1 MAQYV
6 VPAKVQLPPLP
17 HHLGV
22 LPGYYAT
29 QPTTLVMREKI
40 MSFTGDDYHIKSTD
54 GASVLRVRGTVMSL
68 SDRTEVLDNQ
78 GQLLFTVRRQIFSL
92 LKNYY
97 AEDPN
102 GNKFLTVDGEF
113 SFGRNKASI
122 NFINSSDQQQVQLK
136 MKGDWLDMTTEI
148 KLGDTVVARI
158 DREMRT
164 GWQILG
170 GPQTYFVTVAPNVDL
185 ALMVAM
191 SQASA
196 SPQSPALLS
205 TPSATSRTPTSSSPA
220 RPASRKSNV
229 TRQIFQFAL
238 GYPQTPPETSP
249 ELEPIDPLVEFQE
262 PEESK
267 NMGSFLFQWN
277 HPAKEVHVTGTFDDW
292 SKSVLLEKKDGDMHE
307 KLVELPRADEK
318 IYYKF
323 VVDENWTTDHTA
335 PQETDSAN
343 NTNNVLLPEQI
354 TKSQPPTSRS
364 TVAAMASSHVPGSF
378 PETPAAE
385 RTGFTDADAMPDN
398 TTKAGEDSQ
407 QAFGVSPLPATSG
420 IGNPIQTK
428 PGESVPDPSSFTN
441 NTITSAVTTDK
452 ESYERGS
459 GAPQLPDVVTPQKE
473 RDARGGGILGLPEPS
488 GGMIPESSLPM
499 GGSSSAENDP
509 GYTIQSSGPQ
519 ASTAELAAK
528 VPLEPRGVPEIVQE
542 SRAEA
547 GFAPEATANKKALE
561 EKTAMEE
568 ELDSKVPEEPATAE
582 GTSTANGGTT
592 DKKATSEGEIA
603 GMAAGG
609 AGATAAVAA
618 AAGYASSRGLP
629 ASIQQSIDQMNKG
642 TAIDSRVPD
651 VVQESIAEA
660 HVAPEAAASSG
671 MVQEKSAMEAELLKK
686 IPTEEP
692 GNEAQVP
699 NIVQESMAQ
708 AHFMP
713 EAAASPEMVQ
723 EKSAME
729 AELLKKVPEEE
740 MSGEPAPSSAAAL
753 SEFAPVPTMK
763 STETPLA
770 MGSTE
775 TPSAVKSTETPMT
788 APMTA
793 PMTSEI
799 PPPVSRSADL
809 PANGSVS
816 ASGPGLNAPAAA
828 PARSSM
834 AQALSTPAAES
845 RDVSPMTRGPGTSA
859 QTEPMVTTGVASSS
873 TAASTPAKAAATKAA
888 APSKSSPMSSKTG
901 ESSASGSAETKKK
914 NRASGFFGKLK
925 SKFGDKHKD

>member
-6 VPAKVQLPPLP
+6 VPAKAQLPPLP

-22 LPGYYAT
+22 LPSYYAN
-29 QPTTLVMREKI
+29 QPTTLVLREKF
-40 MSFTGDDYHIKSTD
+40 MSFTGNDYHIKSTE
-54 GASVLRVRGTVMSL
+54 GASILRVRGNAMSL
-68 SDRTEVLDNQ
+68 SERSEVLDNQ
-78 GQLLFTVRRQIFSL
+78 GQLLFTVRRRLFSF
-92 LKNYY
+92 LKDYY
-97 AEDPN
+97 AEDPS

-113 SFGRNKASI
+113 SWGRNKASI
-122 NFINSSDQQQVQLK
+122 GFINSSDEQQIQLK

-148 KLGDTVVARI
+148 KWEDAVVARI
-158 DREMRT
+158 DREMRI

-170 GPQTYFVTVAPNVDL
+170 GPQTYFVTVAPNVDM
-185 ALMVAM
+185 ALMVA
-191 SQASA
+191 
-196 SPQSPALLS
+196 LLS
-205 TPSATSRTPTSSSPA
+205 SQSAALPPSSIATSRISTSSPA
-220 RPASRKSNV
+220 RPVSRRSNV
-229 TRQIFQFAL
+229 TKQIFQFAL
-238 GYPQTPPETSP
+238 GYPQTPPENSP
-249 ELEPIDPLVEFQE
+249 ELQPTDPLVEFEE
-262 PEESK
+262 PQESK

-323 VVDENWTTDHTA
+323 VVDDNWITDHTA

-354 TKSQPPTSRS
+354 TKSQPPASHS
-364 TVAAMASSHVPGSF
+364 GAAAMASSHVPGSF

-385 RTGFTDADAMPDN
+385 RTGFTDTDAAPDN
-398 TTKAGEDSQ
+398 TAKIGEESE

-420 IGNPIQTK
+420 IGNPVQTK
-428 PGESVPDPSSFTN
+428 PGDSVPHPSSFTN
-441 NTITSAVTTDK
+441 NTITSAVSTDK

-459 GAPQLPDVVTPQKE
+459 GAPQLPDVITPQKE
-473 RDARGGGILGLPEPS
+473 RDAKGGGMFGLPELS

-499 GGSSSAENDP
+499 GGSSSAEKDP

-519 ASTAELAAK
+519 TSTAELAGK

-542 SRAEA
+542 SQAEA
-547 GFAPEATANKKALE
+547 GFAPEATANKEALE
-561 EKTAMEE
+561 EKAAMEQ
-568 ELDSKVPEEPATAE
+568 ELEKKVPEEPATAQ

-592 DKKATSEGEIA
+592 DKKATSDGEIA

-618 AAGYASSRGLP
+618 AAGYASRGLP
-629 ASIQQSIDQMNKG
+629 ASVQQSIDQMNKG
-642 TAIDSRVPD
+642 TAIDSSVPD
-651 VVQESIAEA
+651 VVQESIAKA

-671 MVQEKSAMEAELLKK
+671 MVQEKSAMEAELLQK
-686 IPTEEP
+686 IPTEIS
-692 GNEAQVP
+692 GNKAHVP

-708 AHFMP
+708 AQFMP
-713 EAAASPEMVQ
+713 EAASSPEMVQ

-740 MSGEPAPSSAAAL
+740 MGGEPAPSSAAAL
-753 SEFAPVPTMK
+753 SETAPVPTMK

-770 MGSTE
+770 MTSMA
-775 TPSAVKSTETPMT
+775 TPPTMKSTETPIS
-788 APMTA
+788 A
-793 PMTSEI
+793 PMTSDI
-799 PPPVSRSADL
+799 PQPVSRSTDM
-809 PANGSVS
+809 PANGSAS
-816 ASGPGLNAPAAA
+816 ASGPGLNAPAAT

-834 AQALSTPAAES
+834 AQALSTPAVES

-859 QTEPMVTTGVASSS
+859 QAEPIVTTGVASSS
-873 TAASTPAKAAATKAA
+873 TAAVTPAKAAATKAA
-888 APSKSSPMSSKTG
+888 TPSSSSPMSSKTG
-901 ESSASGSAETKKK
+901 ESSASASAETKKK
-914 NRASGFFGKLK
+914 HRASGFFGKLK
-925 SKFGDKHKD
+925 SRFGDKHKD

>member
-6 VPAKVQLPPLP
+6 VPEKAQLPPLP
-17 HHLGV
+17 SHLGV
-22 LPGYYAT
+22 LPGYYAN

-40 MSFTGDDYHIKSTD
+40 MSFTGNDYHIKTTE
-54 GASVLRVRGTVMSL
+54 GASVLIVRGTAMSI

-78 GQLLFTVRRQIFSL
+78 GQHLFTVRRQLFSF

-122 NFINSSDQQQVQLK
+122 NFINSSDQQQVQLN
-136 MKGDWLDMTTEI
+136 MKGDWLDLTTEI
-148 KLGDTVVARI
+148 KLGNTVVARI

-170 GPQTYFVTVAPNVDL
+170 GPQTYFVAVAPNVDL
-185 ALMVAM
+185 ALMVALF
-191 SQASA
+191 ATIE
-196 SPQSPALLS
+196 SPAQAPASSPSSALPS
-205 TPSATSRTPTSSSPA
+205 KPSATSRTPTSSSPA
-220 RPASRKSNV
+220 RPASRRSNV

-238 GYPQTPPETSP
+238 GYPQTPPENSP
-249 ELEPIDPLVEFQE
+249 ELESTDPLAEFE
-262 PEESK
+262 DPRESK

-323 VVDENWTTDHTA
+323 VVDDQWITDHTA
-335 PQETDSAN
+335 PQETDSTN
-343 NTNNVLLPEQI
+343 NINNVLLPEQI
-354 TKSQPPTSRS
+354 TKSQPPTSHS
-364 TVAAMASSHVPGSF
+364 GVAAMASSHVPGSF

-385 RTGFTDADAMPDN
+385 RTGFTDADATPDN
-398 TTKAGEDSQ
+398 TTKAGGESE

-420 IGNPIQTK
+420 IGNPVQTK
-428 PGESVPDPSSFTN
+428 PGDPVPDPSSFTK

-452 ESYERGS
+452 ESYDRG
-459 GAPQLPDVVTPQKE
+459 GNAPQLPDVVTPQKE
-473 RDARGGGILGLPEPS
+473 RDAKGGGMFGLPAVS

-499 GGSSSAENDP
+499 GGSSSAEKDP

-519 ASTAELAAK
+519 TSTAELAGK

-542 SRAEA
+542 SQAEA
-547 GFAPEATANKKALE
+547 GIAPEASVNKEALQG
-561 EKTAMEE
+561 KTATEQ
-568 ELDSKVPEEPATAE
+568 ELESKVPEEPAAAE

-592 DKKATSEGEIA
+592 DKEATSKGEIA

-618 AAGYASSRGLP
+618 AAGYASRGLP

-642 TAIDSRVPD
+642 TAIDSSVPD
-651 VVQESIAEA
+651 VVQKSIAEA
-660 HVAPEAAASSG
+660 HITPEAAASSG

-692 GNEAQVP
+692 GNEAHVP
-699 NIVQESMAQ
+699 TIVQESMAQ

-740 MSGEPAPSSAAAL
+740 MGGEPAPSSAAAL
-753 SEFAPVPTMK
+753 SESAPVPTMK

-770 MGSTE
+770 T
-775 TPSAVKSTETPMT
+775 KSTETPMS
-788 APMTA
+788 APVTGA
-793 PMTSEI
+793 AS
-799 PPPVSRSADL
+799 PPVSRSADV
-809 PANGSVS
+809 PANGSAS
-816 ASGPGLNAPAAA
+816 TSGPGLNASAAT

-834 AQALSTPAAES
+834 AQALSSPAVES
-845 RDVSPMTRGPGTSA
+845 RDVSPMTRGPGTLA
-859 QTEPMVTTGVASSS
+859 QAEPMVTTGVASSS
-873 TAASTPAKAAATKAA
+873 TAASTPAKAAAT
-888 APSKSSPMSSKTG
+888 PSKSSPMSSKTG
-901 ESSASGSAETKKK
+901 ESSAGASAETKKK
-914 NRASGFFGKLK
+914 HRASGFFGKLK
-925 SKFGDKHKD
+925 SRFGDKHKD